1 MTFTR
6 GALLAFLREQRY
18 AVEASV
24 SAAGQPQAAVI
35 GFVVSDEFEIVFDT
49 LGTTRKMANL
59 RANPKIALAIGSL
72 HAGEERGVQ
81 YEGLAD
87 EPRGLELA
95 RVQELY
101 FAKFPEG
108 RVRLSWPGITY
119 VRVRPTW
126 LRYSDYGGSEPL
138 ILEFTAGE
146 LARLGRENGS
156 G

>member
-1 MTFTR
+1 MNR
-6 GALLAFLREQRY
+6 AELLAFLREQRY

-24 SAAGQPQAAVI
+24 SAVGQPQAAVV
-35 GFVVSDEFEIVFDT
+35 GVVVTDEFEIVFDT

-59 RANPKIALAIGSL
+59 RANPRIALAIGSL
-72 HAGEERGVQ
+72 QAGEERGVQ

-87 EPRGLELA
+87 EPRGVELA

-108 RVRLSWPGITY
+108 RARLAWPGITY

-126 LRYSDYGGSEPL
+126 LRYSDYGRSEPL
-138 ILEFTAGE
+138 ILEFTAGQ
-146 LARLGRENGS
+146 LASLG
-156 G
+156 

>member
-1 MTFTR
+1 VTLDR
-6 GALLAFLREQRY
+6 EALLAFLRAPRY

-35 GFVVSDEFEIVFDT
+35 GIVVGDEFEIVFDT

-59 RANPKIALAIGSL
+59 RANPRIALAIGSL
-72 HAGEERGVQ
+72 EPGEERGVQ

-108 RVRLSWPGITY
+108 RARLAWPGITY

-126 LRYSDYGGSEPL
+126 LRYSDYGRSEPL
-138 ILEFTAGE
+138 ILEFTARQ
-146 LARLGRENGS
+146 LASLG
-156 G
+156 